1 MGARELL
8 LGLSLCAVV
17 GCATTSSAP
26 KAREIT
32 PAERSSLSGTLE
44 PLLTAAGLWR
54 GPADACAAAFGVLE
68 GDVVGVALAPHA
80 PCRVRLVLTEETL
93 TRLDRATLRVLLA
106 HEIAHMQL
114 GHPDARQAR
123 ADAQKQTQQGVKSA
137 ASVGSKA
144 AGLIPGIGGF
154 ISKGIGTAR
163 KATTMVMEM
172 HGNPYL
178 PGEEQP
184 ADAMAVTFLNEG
196 EPASCR
202 ALTGVLAERLR
213 SPDEAA
219 WAPWLHAHPV
229 SAERIEALAGPC
241 PGSTSRAN
249 PGMLASAIERRVRGR
264 LARVC

>member
-123 ADAQKQTQQGVKSA
+123 TDAQKQTQQGVKSA

-163 KATTMVMEM
+163 KAH
-172 HGNPYL
+172 HGDGDARKSVPARGGAAGRRHGRHVPERGRAGQL
-178 PGEEQP
+178 PG
-184 ADAMAVTFLNEG
+184 ADRRPGGAASLARRGGLGAMA
-196 EPASCR
+196 
-202 ALTGVLAERLR
+202 
-213 SPDEAA
+213 
-219 WAPWLHAHPV
+219 
-229 SAERIEALAGPC
+229 
-241 PGSTSRAN
+241 SRA
-249 PGMLASAIERRVRGR
+249 PGLRRTDRG
-264 LARVC
+264 ARRAVSWFYVAGQSGHAGVSH